1 MIVYADVLFLVNFIS
16 AYIQLYLL
24 GKFII
29 KTKIKKW
36 RISLASA
43 AGAAGAMAVFILSLP
58 TALSYALRALS
69 AVLMV
74 FIAFYEQKRQILP
87 HIMWLFALSGILIA
101 AMMSL
106 ALLAGVTVNTVIKSG
121 VVYFDLPQRIFLPM
135 LVISFAAV
143 TVFMKILR
151 RKRAKRL
158 YDITVIYGSKKI
170 TVTALFDSGN
180 LLKEPITGKAVN
192 LIEWKKARSLFC
204 GDYTAETIIFNDEG
218 IKLYAVPYRTVGIK
232 SGIIYAFSPDR
243 IEILGE
249 NRTID
254 NALVGLYDG
263 RLSKGNEYNALLSA
277 DMI

>member
-1 MIVYADVLFLVNFIS
+1 
-16 AYIQLYLL
+16 
-24 GKFII
+24 
-29 KTKIKKW
+29 
-36 RISLASA
+36 
-43 AGAAGAMAVFILSLP
+43 
-58 TALSYALRALS
+58 
-69 AVLMV
+69 
-74 FIAFYEQKRQILP
+74 
-87 HIMWLFALSGILIA
+87 MWLFALSGILIA

-121 VVYFDLPQRIFLPM
+121 VVYFDLPQRMFLPM